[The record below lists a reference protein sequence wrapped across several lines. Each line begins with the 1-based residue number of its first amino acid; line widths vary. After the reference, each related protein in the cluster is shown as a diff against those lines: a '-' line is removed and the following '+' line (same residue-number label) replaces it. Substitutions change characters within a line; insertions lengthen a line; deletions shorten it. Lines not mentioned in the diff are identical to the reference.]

1 MDKAPPTARGT
12 QDITVVWIV
21 FVLAV
26 VALILVYWY
35 VLYKPKMEDI
45 EAVKASIRSKE
56 TTLETYKNE
65 AKELLNYED
74 QFAAVVHQWNKN
86 QHFFVNGLVYDEATG
101 TYKPQY
107 QDEERQW
114 AIFDALLK
122 VWDSARYA
130 GVFLQEMYVSESV
143 EFYMH
148 DTPFNIPTELLGGV
162 AWEPVISIRGENPD
176 PLFTS
181 HNFSVKFFG
190 DLEETRRFI
199 EILQK
204 MEGQDPKI
212 FSIHCFETADEASY
226 RADLVGLSDVVLTD
240 ITLEID
246 MMLSV
251 HELNP
256 DAETANTP
264 PDIPG
269 TASCTYG
276 SGGGTAGG
284 GGGGGRGGAHG
295 GGAGLGL

>member
-21 FVLAV
+21 FALAV

-35 VLYKPKMEDI
+35 VLYKPKMEEID
-45 EAVKASIRSKE
+45 AVQASISTKE
-56 TTLETYKNE
+56 STLITYKNE

-74 QFAAVVHQWNKN
+74 QFAAVVQQWNQN
-86 QHFFVNGLVYDEATG
+86 QHFFVNGLVYDEGTD
-101 TYKPQY
+101 TYKPPFE
-107 QDEERQW
+107 DERKQF
-114 AIFDALLK
+114 AIFEALES
-122 VWDSARYA
+122 VWGAAQFA
-130 GVFLQEMYVSESV
+130 GVYLVEMYVSESV
-143 EFYMH
+143 EFYMN
-148 DTPFNIPTELLGGV
+148 DEPYNVPTDLVGAI
-162 AWEPVISIRGENPD
+162 AWEPVIGDRGENPD

-181 HNFSVKFFG
+181 HNFSIKFYG
-190 DLEETRRFI
+190 DMTETRRFI

-204 MEGQDPKI
+204 LEGEVAKI
-212 FSIHCFETADEASY
+212 FSVHCFETADEPAY
-226 RADLVGLSDVVLTD
+226 RANVVGLSDVVLTD

-256 DAETANTP
+256 DAQTANTP

-276 SGGGTAGG
+276 SGGGSAGG
-284 GGGGGRGGAHG
+284 GGGGSVGG
-295 GGAGLGL
+295 GGAGIGL

>member
-21 FVLAV
+21 FALAV

-35 VLYKPKMEDI
+35 VLYKPKMEEID
-45 EAVKASIRSKE
+45 AVQASIRTKE
-56 TTLETYKNE
+56 TTLETYKSE

-74 QFAAVVHQWNKN
+74 QFAAVVHQWNQN
-86 QHFFVNGLVYDEATG
+86 QHFFVNGLVFDEGTG
-101 TYKPQY
+101 TYKPRFEAGKKQ
-107 QDEERQW
+107 E
-114 AIFDALLK
+114 AIFEALES
-122 VWDSARYA
+122 VWSAAQFA
-130 GVFLQEMYVSESV
+130 GVFLVEMYVSESL
-143 EFYMH
+143 EFYMN
-148 DTPFNIPTELLGGV
+148 DEPFNVPTDLVGAI
-162 AWEPVISIRGENPD
+162 AWEPIIGDRGENPN

-181 HNFSVKFFG
+181 HNFSIKFYG
-190 DLEETRRFI
+190 DLTETRRFI

-204 MEGQDPKI
+204 LEGEVAKI
-212 FSIHCFETADEASY
+212 FSVHCFETADEPAY
-226 RADLVGLSDVVLTD
+226 RANVVGLSDVVLTD

-256 DAETANTP
+256 DAQTANSP

-276 SGGGTAGG
+276 SGGGSS
-284 GGGGGRGGAHG
+284 GGGGGRATGG
-295 GGAGLGL
+295 GGAGIGL